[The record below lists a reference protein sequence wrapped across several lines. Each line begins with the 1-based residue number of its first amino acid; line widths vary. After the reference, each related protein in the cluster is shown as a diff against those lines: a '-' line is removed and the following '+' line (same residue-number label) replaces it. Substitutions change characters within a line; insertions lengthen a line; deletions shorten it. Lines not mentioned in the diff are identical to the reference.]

1 MPETIQRQPET
12 SIQTT
17 PTTPVTPTNPAT
29 PTKAPAERASRKAPP
44 PTDAGRV
51 DPAARE
57 AARRRAQLEQQIEAT
72 TPVCPTCWVA
82 ASLTG
87 MCSICG
93 EPVEGQ
99 LPAAPV

>member
-17 PTTPVTPTNPAT
+17 PTTPTTPTR
-29 PTKAPAERASRKAPP
+29 APAERAIRKDPAPA
-44 PTDAGRV
+44 DARRV

-57 AARRRAQLEQQIEAT
+57 AARRRAQLEQQIEVT

-87 MCSICG
+87 VCSICG
-93 EPVEGQ
+93 EPVEG
-99 LPAAPV
+99 